1 MAWAAVVNG
10 RILPIVWFQ
19 EGQSVNTEIYLNLL
33 QNDMWPAVSD
43 EADSESYYFQQ
54 DGATPHC
61 AKKCLDFLEEKF
73 PGRVISRR
81 TETPWPA
88 HSPDM
93 SSLDYW
99 FWSALQS
106 VVYMK
111 RPKNLQELKEVVN
124 NAASQIEEQEIRRSI
139 ENFSIRTQKCYQNK
153 GGHFEAELK

>member
-1 MAWAAVVNG
+1 MKA
-10 RILPIVWFQ
+10 IIF
-19 EGQSVNTEIYLNLL
+19 SK
-33 QNDMWPAVSD
+33 
-43 EADSESYYFQQ
+43 
-54 DGATPHC
+54 TPHC

-88 HSPDM
+88 HSPDL
-93 SSLDYW
+93 SPLDYW